1 MKKSIILLASVLFS
15 IIAFAQTDEDKKKL
29 RDEVNSKDRVVIEL
43 THDNMYTPN
52 GDINLNDTL
61 GIQWFSRGFN
71 MYLMYDVALGD
82 SRFSIAP
89 GIGISSKNYFLESQL
104 APTFDTTGSRNGTA
118 VIPIDENRDFK
129 KSKLNPVFVDV
140 PLELRYRSRP
150 DVNGRSF
157 KLGLGIKG
165 GYLLDA
171 KTKYKGDASASNSN
185 LVRTKDKDDTI
196 EDLNKFR
203 YGFTA
208 RVGYGAINIFGF
220 YGVSSVFETD
230 RGIEAYP
237 FSVGISI
244 NGL

>member
-29 RDEVNSKDRVVIEL
+29 RDEINSKDRVVIEL
-43 THDNMYTPN
+43 THDNMYTQN
-52 GDINLNDTL
+52 DAIDLGDTL
-61 GIQWFSRGFN
+61 GIQWYSRGFN
-71 MYLMYDVALGD
+71 MYLMYDVNIGD

-89 GIGISSKNYFLESQL
+89 GIGISSKNYFLESEL
-104 APTFDTTGSRNGTA
+104 VPTFDTSGRRDGTA
-118 VIPIDENRDFK
+118 VVPIDENRDFRK
-129 KSKLNPVFVDV
+129 YKLNPVFVDV

-157 KLGLGIKG
+157 KLGLGLKG

-171 KTKYKGDASASNSN
+171 KTKYKGDASVTSSNQI
-185 LVRTKDKDDTI
+185 RIKDKDDSV

-203 YGFTA
+203 YGVTA
-208 RVGYGAINIFGF
+208 RIGYGAINIFGF
-220 YGVSSVFETD
+220 YGLSTVFETD